1 VDDPLVRIDGLREMA
16 RLYAE
21 DNLRHLLASPLIAD
35 FQGFPP
41 LLVEVGIRE
50 ALIDDARRVVEK
62 ARRSGV
68 ETS

>member
-1 VDDPLVRIDGLREMA
+1 MA